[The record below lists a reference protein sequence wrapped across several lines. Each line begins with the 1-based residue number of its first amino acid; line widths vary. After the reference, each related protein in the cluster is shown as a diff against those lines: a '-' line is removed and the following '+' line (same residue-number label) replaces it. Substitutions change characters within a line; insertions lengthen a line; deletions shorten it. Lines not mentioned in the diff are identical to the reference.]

1 MKDKEKVDASNK
13 AYNLSSPKHTH
24 RKFTDGLQRLNTSV
38 SRVETIIS
46 KVLSFQ
52 KIVSEQIKPL
62 IGVAG
67 KVVEFTKSIDWEQ
80 VEERWVLIAENT
92 GENGWTIPL
101 NMNLDTIF
109 SLTEIK
115 NKEEIDKMFTDFF
128 ANQENYLSMKNDI
141 LANESL
147 QDFHALL
154 VQCFDSYERENFLIA
169 IPSLFSIVEGYAN
182 ELIIDQFKKTSD
194 YNPKKR
200 VSLPTKYKQVQ
211 KQNDSSFKDIVYI
224 SALIFLEKS
233 FDQNAFNDDPLKDN
247 RPLIIN
253 RHRVLH
259 GRDNPALWTKVDAIC
274 LFNAI
279 ATLSSLEV
287 PEIKKINKT

>member
-1 MKDKEKVDASNK
+1 MKGKEKDDASNK
-13 AYNLSSPKHTH
+13 TYKLASPKHTH
-24 RKFTDGLQRLNTSV
+24 LKFTDGLQRLNISV
-38 SRVETIIS
+38 SRVENIIS
-46 KVLSFQ
+46 KVLSFE

-62 IGVAG
+62 IGMAG
-67 KVVEFTKSIDWEQ
+67 KVVEFTQSIDWEQ
-80 VEERWVLIAENT
+80 VEERWILIAENT

-101 NMNLDTIF
+101 NMNLDRLF
-109 SLTEIK
+109 SLTEINK
-115 NKEEIDKMFTDFF
+115 KEEIDKIFMDFF
-128 ANQENYLSMKNDI
+128 ADQENYQSMKKDI

-147 QDFHALL
+147 QDFHVLL
-154 VQCFDSYERENFLIA
+154 VQCFDSYEREDFLIA

-200 VSLPTKYKQVQ
+200 VSLPNKYKQVH

-247 RPLIIN
+247 RPMIIN

-287 PEIKKINKT
+287 PEAN